1 MNNLELALAGVK
13 MAADILKIP
22 EPEVYF
28 IESKNLPNKEITGI
42 FIAKDYEIIFN
53 EDWVLKSDQLEV
65 LVNCFHETR
74 HAYQHHSIKE
84 GINESKATLDQWK
97 NEFESYNNPSG
108 ENEPLSDIDYLKQS
122 IEIDAIRFAHIQ
134 MKDLFDVKT
143 VIPEPIKHLI

>member
-1 MNNLELALAGVK
+1 M
-13 MAADILKIP
+13 
-22 EPEVYF
+22 
-28 IESKNLPNKEITGI
+28 
-42 FIAKDYEIIFN
+42 
-53 EDWVLKSDQLEV
+53 
-65 LVNCFHETR
+65 NCFHETR
-74 HAYQHHSIKE
+74 HAYQHHSIKK
-84 GINESKATLDQWK
+84 GINESKATLEQWK